1 MSFAKLRISPPK
13 KLEKTT
19 ASHELSPFWF
29 FFKTQNCQKQR
40 CWGPSHGGPARL
52 HTQQAGALDT
62 AVMARSAP
70 HNASSVRLHQAS
82 SDQRKSTLLHSVA
95 THILSL
101 SPSLPPFVSS
111 FVSRGMEPASEE
123 AEAEEEEAPEEEAW

>member
-1 MSFAKLRISPPK
+1 
-13 KLEKTT
+13 
-19 ASHELSPFWF
+19 
-29 FFKTQNCQKQR
+29 
-40 CWGPSHGGPARL
+40 L

-123 AEAEEEEAPEEEAW
+123 AEEEEEEEAW

>member
-1 MSFAKLRISPPK
+1 MNHRHFG
-13 KLEKTT
+13 
-19 ASHELSPFWF
+19 F
-29 FFKTQNCQKQR
+29 FFITQNCQKQR
-40 CWGPSHGGPARL
+40 CWVRVTGAPPAL

-123 AEAEEEEAPEEEAW
+123 AEEEEEEEAW